1 MWSAQGKAICAPAG
15 YGLASRIMNKL
26 HYLAYGSNLHPV
38 RLTKRVPSAALIGK
52 VELSQTR
59 LAFYKRSID
68 GSGKCTLLQDTIS
81 KSIAYG
87 ALYTMASDEVVLL
100 DGFEGLAKGYDKHAI
115 SCDIDNTIY
124 HAFTYLAAPQA
135 IDVSLKPYH
144 WYKQLV
150 LAGARHHC
158 FPESYIAYLEGI
170 DSIPDPDPERMIM
183 NEGLLEEIER
193 FS

>member
-1 MWSAQGKAICAPAG
+1 MPLSACFRA
-15 YGLASRIMNKL
+15 YRIFCSV
-26 HYLAYGSNLHPV
+26 YLDLNAFATV
-38 RLTKRVPSAALIGK
+38 F
-52 VELSQTR
+52 EL
-59 LAFYKRSID
+59 
-68 GSGKCTLLQDTIS
+68 
-81 KSIAYG
+81 
-87 ALYTMASDEVVLL
+87 LL